1 MRKMMMNKQ
10 CMREFLLEKDLDELY
25 QLRGEQYTSKE
36 ELVDDIISNDDGSV
50 AELVEL
56 EGSFLFLLMGRKRR

>member
-1 MRKMMMNKQ
+1 
-10 CMREFLLEKDLDELY
+10 MREFLLEKDLDELY

-56 EGSFLFLLMGRKRR
+56 EGSFLSLLMGRKRR

>member
-1 MRKMMMNKQ
+1 MDREYLRESLLRKG
-10 CMREFLLEKDLDELY
+10 LEELY

-36 ELVDDIISNDDGSV
+36 ELVDDIIANDDGCV
-50 AELVEL
+50 AELIEL

>member
-1 MRKMMMNKQ
+1 MNKQ
-10 CMREFLLEKDLDELY
+10 YLREFLLEKELEELY
-25 QLRGEQYTSKE
+25 RLRGEQYTSKE

-56 EGSFLFLLMGRKRR
+56 EGSFLFLLMGKKGGRA

>member
-1 MRKMMMNKQ
+1 MMNKQ